1 MGWSSYIRTNCGVKP
16 ACLGTAAG
24 SSSGFVG
31 ASASGG
37 TGRGTFHAHTAAE
50 SFHDGTAVN
59 GGTAAYV

>member
-24 SSSGFVG
+24 ARGWRV
-31 ASASGG
+31 G
-37 TGRGTFHAHTAAE
+37 TGTGTGCGAFHADTAAE
-50 SFHDGTAVN
+50 SFHDGAAID